1 MYKPTNTKIDLI
13 KWWHS
18 LNRKSSFIW
27 RKKNW
32 KRRVRLLM
40 EYSLRKW
47 KKRKHKLYLYCNSI
61 TYPSI
66 SYIKDIWN
74 TGSEFLWEQLYIWPF
89 SHMVKRPAP
98 APPPSKKGGGAFVS
112 AERAQIGNIN
122 ISVASKLSGDNF
134 YGRFF
139 LQKQTNLRI
148 HLTSSKSW
156 LYLCL
161 IKFALFFHS
170 CM

>member
-1 MYKPTNTKIDLI
+1 MYLKLLNSIQVKKKRLQKRKICYDIVYKPTNTKIDLI

-89 SHMVKRPAP
+89 SHMVKRPQ
-98 APPPSKKGGGAFVS
+98 
-112 AERAQIGNIN
+112 R
-122 ISVASKLSGDNF
+122 
-134 YGRFF
+134 
-139 LQKQTNLRI
+139 
-148 HLTSSKSW
+148 
-156 LYLCL
+156 LYL
-161 IKFALFFHS
+161 HS
-170 CM
+170 ERKLEISIFLLHQNYQEIISTEGSFYWNRQICAYN